1 MNLKEGDRIQIADVA
16 GYPLRNLFVTV
27 KRIDHRGRDT
37 RYFCK
42 ADNGRDGWITEA
54 HINTKLLPLD
64 KAIPLTEAA
73 KSANVSLTGLRNA
86 ALNEEIWSERRG
98 KRWYTTLAEAER
110 YRHRRVGSPTFD

>member
-1 MNLKEGDRIQIADVA
+1 MTLREGDRIRIADVA
-16 GYPLRNLFVTV
+16 GYPLRNQFVTI
-27 KRIDHRGRDT
+27 KRIDANGRDT

-54 HINTKLLPLD
+54 HINTKLLPPD

-73 KSANVSLTGLRNA
+73 KTANVSLTGLRNA